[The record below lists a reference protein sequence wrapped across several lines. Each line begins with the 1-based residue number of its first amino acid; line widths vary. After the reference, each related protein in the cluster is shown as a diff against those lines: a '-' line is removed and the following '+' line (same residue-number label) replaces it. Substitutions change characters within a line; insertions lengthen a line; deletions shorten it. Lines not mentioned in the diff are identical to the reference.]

1 MISMQLPYVPFVCN
15 YCLDHRGDVLID
27 TFIELFDVDVP
38 IVFELGSKMGHL
50 SNCGLEF
57 REKGAF
63 PAGSGRIRDA
73 TSYRRLLSLLS
84 DLCGRFVGGRIAVF
98 CVFLGVDAAAGLC
111 VECEVSYAADARE
124 GARRGD
130 Y

>member
-15 YCLDHRGDVLID
+15 YCLDHRGDALID

-38 IVFELGSKMGHL
+38 IVFELGSEMGDI

-63 PAGSGRIRDA
+63 PAGSGRARAAIGH
-73 TSYRRLLSLLS
+73 RRLLSLLS
-84 DLCGRFVGGRIAVF
+84 DLCGRFIGGRIAVF

-111 VECEVSYAADARE
+111 DEYEVLHVADARE
-124 GARRGD
+124 GGGRGD